1 MVSSKG
7 KERASSDSED
17 DEMNGTSS
25 SVRPTN
31 GGGGTQYNQ
40 SEEMTQ
46 EQHMQRTKDTRAGY
60 RKLEADVAGES
71 CALIELVRGGGATGG
86 NTGAMCFGGAC
97 YLLGGGRLE
106 GHLCGGSGLER
117 PEKKRVLL
125 DAMGE
130 NVGRTGVGAAL
141 VTEGCLW
148 ICDLVSLHEEQTT
161 ATVSQDDKCLT
172 YLLTLILLRLRVSLT
187 AARGNMTDY
196 TVAQMANAVLST
208 DKLFAGGKS
217 RVFSSPA
224 YFGFLR

>member
-86 NTGAMCFGGAC
+86 NTGEMLQEA
-97 YLLGGGRLE
+97 
-106 GHLCGGSGLER
+106 
-117 PEKKRVLL
+117 
-125 DAMGE
+125 
-130 NVGRTGVGAAL
+130 
-141 VTEGCLW
+141 
-148 ICDLVSLHEEQTT
+148 
-161 ATVSQDDKCLT
+161 
-172 YLLTLILLRLRVSLT
+172 LT
-187 AARGNMTDY
+187 ACS
-196 TVAQMANAVLST
+196 VAVAWWGICAEGVDSKGPKKNASCST
-208 DKLFAGGKS
+208 RWTKMLVGLVWGQHS
-217 RVFSSPA
+217 
-224 YFGFLR
+224 